1 MPNLLQAF
9 WKAIIRISAFIRKEV
24 SILIRQPQLLMTLV
38 LGPFLIMLIFGIG
51 YRNEAPILKTL
62 FVAEPGSAVEEQIN
76 AYAPTLGEQ
85 LAFQGVTGNLE
96 DAFKKLQQR
105 DVDLVVVAPVD
116 PVASIEKGEQAEF
129 QLYHTEIDPF
139 QASYISYF
147 GEIYIDEVNRRV
159 LQAITAQGQVEASN
173 LQEDLQ
179 AAKENTLAIEQALE
193 AGDPTAS
200 KQYTRNLSSNL
211 DRIAIAMGAS
221 LMVMNSVD
229 QFVGVNHESQSAE
242 INSLREQAQSLDR
255 DMSSQ
260 HDGENSNQ
268 WKTQVKEISA
278 GLDELETQL
287 ATFTQ
292 LEPALIV
299 KPFASKA
306 QSITTLKPDATSF
319 YAPAVIALLLQH
331 LAVTIA
337 ALSIVHERNTG
348 TMELFRVSPL
358 TAAEMLVGKYLSYLL
373 FGAIVAAALLALVH
387 LGLGIPML
395 GHWAN
400 YALVIGVLLFTSLG
414 IGFVISLISR
424 SDSQAVQYTML
435 VLLISV
441 FFSGF
446 LMNLNY
452 FIEPVR
458 SLSWGIP
465 TTYGISLLRD
475 IALRGSF
482 PNLTLVGILA
492 VSGLA
497 LYIIAWL
504 ILRRSIA
511 SR

>member
-1 MPNLLQAF
+1 
-9 WKAIIRISAFIRKEV
+9 
-24 SILIRQPQLLMTLV
+24 
-38 LGPFLIMLIFGIG
+38 
-51 YRNEAPILKTL
+51 
-62 FVAEPGSAVEEQIN
+62 
-76 AYAPTLGEQ
+76 
-85 LAFQGVTGNLE
+85 
-96 DAFKKLQQR
+96 
-105 DVDLVVVAPVD
+105 
-116 PVASIEKGEQAEF
+116 
-129 QLYHTEIDPF
+129 
-139 QASYISYF
+139 
-147 GEIYIDEVNRRV
+147 
-159 LQAITAQGQVEASN
+159 
-173 LQEDLQ
+173 
-179 AAKENTLAIEQALE
+179 
-193 AGDPTAS
+193 
-200 KQYTRNLSSNL
+200 
-211 DRIAIAMGAS
+211 
-221 LMVMNSVD
+221 MVMNSVD
-229 QFVGVNHESQSAE
+229 QFVGVDHNSQSAE

-255 DMSSQ
+255 DMSYQ